1 MSIGWIITLSLLYIV
16 LSPIAIWFMQ
26 SRFKGSIAEELITVL
41 STPGC
46 IFLFFFI
53 AAPLSIPYFRLYPE
67 RHATTIDFEGTE
79 DEKAELT
86 AYRLALRQETLWS
99 RIMYSTGR
107 RPASENRVV
116 AEQMI
121 NQTWQRFN
129 ERTSCSTLDGNED
142 PGTEG
147 EQAALS
153 NGG

>member
-1 MSIGWIITLSLLYIV
+1 MPIGWIITLSLLYIV
-16 LSPIAIWFMQ
+16 LSPVAVWFMQ
-26 SRFKGSIAEELITVL
+26 SRFNGSIPEKLITIL

-46 IFLFFFI
+46 IILLFFI

-86 AYRLALRQETLWS
+86 ASRLALRQETLWS

-107 RPASENRVV
+107 HPASENRVV
-116 AEQMI
+116 AERKI

-129 ERTSCSTLDGNED
+129 ERTSCSTRAGNDD

-147 EQAALS
+147 EQAAS
-153 NGG
+153 